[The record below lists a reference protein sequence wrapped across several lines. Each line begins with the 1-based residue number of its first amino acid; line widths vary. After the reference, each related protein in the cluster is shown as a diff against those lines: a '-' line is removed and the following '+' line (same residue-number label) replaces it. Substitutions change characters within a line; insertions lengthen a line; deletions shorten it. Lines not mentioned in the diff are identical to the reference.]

1 MAGQDGA
8 RVSVGTGGRLDGL
21 DALRVVVVFCVIA
34 LHAAMTYMAYV
45 PQWWYVI
52 DPRNSLFFTILV
64 VFLDSF
70 PMTTLF
76 FLSGYFSPP
85 SLAKR
90 TRGAFISDKLRH
102 IGIPWVLGV
111 LLVAPFFAAA
121 TMKAYL
127 PLPSAAEFMRTEFF
141 GRFYQQGHYWYL
153 GILLFFQIVYALA
166 VEPGKALPKNLKPG
180 APGPARLISIL
191 ALSMACFF
199 LSVRYVKP
207 VDDWLNVGYVLYFQ
221 PARIVGYVL
230 IFALGVYGC
239 RRRWFTPGGWT
250 PSLVLWGTLAAVSSC
265 AMLYWKFA
273 MAPALGATA
282 NAICNAVLYNLV
294 AFSIPLFLS
303 SLFMRVQGSLLKL
316 GRRFGPTS
324 YGTYWLHQIVLMPA
338 LYVMLNLG
346 LPIGLKWA
354 VGIVATIT
362 ICQVLT
368 NRVLKKIPGKI
379 F

>member
-1 MAGQDGA
+1 M
-8 RVSVGTGGRLDGL
+8 SGRLDGL
-21 DALRVVVVFCVIA
+21 DVLRVVMVFCVIA
-34 LHAAMTYMAYV
+34 LHAAMTYMAFV

-52 DPRNSLFFTILV
+52 DAKKSLFFTILV

-90 TRGAFISDKLRH
+90 TRGTFVSDKLRH

-111 LLVAPFFAAA
+111 LFVAPFFAAA

-127 PLPSAAEFMRTEFF
+127 PLPPIFEFLRTEFF

-153 GILLFFQIVYALA
+153 GILLFFQLVYALA
-166 VEPGKALPKNLKPG
+166 VEPGRALPRDSKPSVPR
-180 APGPARLISIL
+180 APLLISIP
-191 ALSMACFF
+191 ALSTLCFC
-199 LSVRYVKP
+199 LSVLYIKP
-207 VDDWLNVGYVLYFQ
+207 VDDWLNVGFVLYFQ

-230 IFALGVYGC
+230 IFALGVYAYRC
-239 RRRWFTPGGWT
+239 RWFTEGGWM
-250 PSLVLWGTLAAVSSC
+250 PSLARWGLLAAISSC

-273 MAPALGATA
+273 MAPALDATT
-282 NAICNAVLYNLV
+282 NTICNAVLYNLV

-303 SLFMRVQGSLLKL
+303 SFFIRVQSSLLEF

-324 YGTYWLHQIVLMPA
+324 YGTYWLHQIVLMPL
-338 LYVMLNLG
+338 LYAMLNLG

-354 VGIVATIT
+354 SGILGAIAV
-362 ICQVLT
+362 CQVLT
-368 NRVLKKIPGKI
+368 RHILKRIPGRI